1 MSIRITD
8 FSSAQNITLAR
19 KCLELIRDIAARA
32 VSAEDPRHLSCALQ
46 DLTEVLTTGIEER
59 RVEEFPISVIAD
71 LEDLFK
77 GLDTWRADSAY
88 CTRHVNAAG
97 SFRVSRRAICREL

>member
-46 DLTEVLTTGIEER
+46 DLTEVLTSGIEER
-59 RVEEFPISVIAD
+59 RVDEFPISVIAD
-71 LEDLFK
+71 LEGLFK
-77 GLDTWRADSAY
+77 GLDTVNYNSLQMARRK
-88 CTRHVNAAG
+88 TRKEPAALSG
-97 SFRVSRRAICREL
+97 AAV